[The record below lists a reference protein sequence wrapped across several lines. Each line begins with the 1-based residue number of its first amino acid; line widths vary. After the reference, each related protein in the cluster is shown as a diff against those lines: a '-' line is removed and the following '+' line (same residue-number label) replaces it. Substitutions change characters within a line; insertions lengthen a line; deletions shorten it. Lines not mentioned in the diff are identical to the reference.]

1 MGFSRQEYWSG
12 LPLPSPEENSNSKGY
27 MPPSV
32 HRTTFHSSQDMGAT
46 EMSINRSVDED
57 AVHIPNRMLL
67 SHKKNEIMPFTVI
80 GVDLEIIILGE
91 VSQRKTKVTYHLYAE
106 AKQ

>member
-1 MGFSRQEYWSG
+1 MHS
-12 LPLPSPEENSNSKGY
+12 
-27 MPPSV
+27 
-32 HRTTFHSSQDMGAT
+32 TAHSSTLYNTQDMGAT

-106 AKQ
+106 AKK